1 MIVALTPTPCHDPR
15 MNPVAQFVSPAGRLA
30 PGPFMLAVVIV
41 YVLSFAS
48 QLLLSTKVMPGV
60 GLWAFAL
67 AQLALLWGWYSL
79 HARRL
84 RDAGRSTGLAA
95 GIAIVYALAVLLFLL
110 VLGFLQVSGDPS
122 NPQSDLLMA
131 WFAFAYVLGMLYSAA
146 DFGAVGLILAAFALI
161 ALAPFVLAVG
171 FSIWAATLPSAASPS

>member
-1 MIVALTPTPCHDPR
+1 MIVAMAVAPCHDPR
-15 MNPVAQFVSPAGRLA
+15 MNPVAPFFSPAGRLA
-30 PGPFMLAVVIV
+30 PAPFVLAVVIV

-48 QLLLSTKVMPGV
+48 QLLLSAKVMPGG

-67 AQLALLWGWYSL
+67 AQIVLLWAWYSL

-84 RDAGRSTGLAA
+84 RDAGRGTGLAA

-110 VLGFLQVSGDPS
+110 VLGFLQVSGDS
-122 NPQSDLLMA
+122 NNAQSDLLMA

-146 DFGAVGLILAAFALI
+146 DMGAVGFILGAFALI

-171 FSIWAATLPSAASPS
+171 FSIWAATRPSVASPS